1 MQAPLIHRV
10 SEKLC
15 LGMYIVTYVLWGA
28 GFWYFCIIWNY
39 AYSPYYFF
47 LPKARLLLD
56 SSLPQPAP
64 HPQSIAL
71 SGYSFGMPTA
81 LPAFIKPIFAC
92 VNFLYVCYRI
102 FCFFFFYW
110 CFFRSASH
118 LARHFAHVLPYAVIV
133 FFPFLFAFL
142 PLTFL
147 LRFFAIALHQYL
159 HLNFVSN
166 AWLFLLQLVIGVDSN
181 WLVLKLFVA
190 LLMLYQYLLSFC

>member
-102 FCFFFFYW
+102 FCFFFFFGALFDQLRILLDISLTS
-110 CFFRSASH
+110 CHMRSLFS
-118 LARHFAHVLPYAVIV
+118 
-133 FFPFLFAFL
+133 FLFCS
-142 PLTFL
+142 P
-147 LRFFAIALHQYL
+147 
-159 HLNFVSN
+159 
-166 AWLFLLQLVIGVDSN
+166 
-181 WLVLKLFVA
+181 
-190 LLMLYQYLLSFC
+190 FCH